1 MDWSKET
8 LPLEPLRAPRMVTVP
23 AYRKESRTQGAGG
36 FQAFDLPIRIL
47 FPANAMQFLLAI

>member
-1 MDWSKET
+1 
-8 LPLEPLRAPRMVTVP
+8 MVTVP